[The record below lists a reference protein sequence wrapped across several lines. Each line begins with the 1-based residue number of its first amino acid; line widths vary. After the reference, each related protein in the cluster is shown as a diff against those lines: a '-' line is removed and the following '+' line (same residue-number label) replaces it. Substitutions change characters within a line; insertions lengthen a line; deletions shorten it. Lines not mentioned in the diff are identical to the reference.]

1 MFGSGSPVGLW
12 WVGSWV
18 GLGTVDA
25 VVVVVADGDEEV
37 GDAVGDGE
45 AVGLG
50 EEVGDGEAVGLG
62 DEVGEGEDVGDGD
75 GDGDEVW
82 RTMPMSRSR

>member
-1 MFGSGSPVGLW
+1 MSGSGSPVGLW
-12 WVGSWV
+12 WVGLWVGSWV

-25 VVVVVADGDEEV
+25 VVVVVADGDEDV

-45 AVGLG
+45 AVGEG
-50 EEVGDGEAVGLG
+50 EDVGLG
-62 DEVGEGEDVGDGD
+62 DEVGDGEDVGLGD